1 MPETDASVSVGSK
14 LSSVFNTLRFGVDM
28 RRPGEHMNKRGGA
41 HTTWKLTLNRSASAQ
56 ACWRQQ
62 ILRLNSKRGAAIGG

>member
-1 MPETDASVSVGSK
+1 
-14 LSSVFNTLRFGVDM
+14 
-28 RRPGEHMNKRGGA
+28 MNKRGGA

-62 ILRLNSKRGAAIGG
+62 ILRLNWKARRSNRRMIAIASVISLHTSVRYFRARARRRP